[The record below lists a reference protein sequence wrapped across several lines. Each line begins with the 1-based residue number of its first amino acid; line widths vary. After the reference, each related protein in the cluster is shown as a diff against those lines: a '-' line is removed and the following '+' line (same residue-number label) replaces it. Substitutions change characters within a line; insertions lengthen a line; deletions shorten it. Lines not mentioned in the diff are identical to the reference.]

1 LADGQNKRCAAADA
15 KASVAAT
22 EEKMKSLI
30 TAARIAIRSV
40 QIAAWGGY
48 GLIVFAALLCA
59 ELVRRRRLER
69 RAAMAAAGAA
79 LRRVLEHL
87 GATFIK
93 MGQVASTRPDLI
105 PSGIVVELVKLQEEV
120 RPFPFARVK
129 EIIEQDFGAP
139 LEQLFSQFET
149 RPLAAAS
156 VAQVHRARLAHNG
169 RRVAVKVRRPSIA
182 AWAALDQ
189 SIALGFAHLLQ
200 RIPTLHLLS
209 PVNAVRQFCAAVNR
223 QLDFR
228 IEAANNLRFREN
240 FKDDPAVVFP
250 ALVER
255 LCSERVLTMDLV
267 EGFRESE
274 LAGAGI
280 DPRAVAALGIRV
292 FCRMAFID
300 GFVHADLHPGNIRFL
315 PGNRIVLFD
324 LGLTAELSP
333 QDRLMFAQTMYYMAN
348 GMGPELARHMYDLC
362 QHLAPMDYQAYE
374 AEVIEYL
381 DRFINRPL
389 GEIEMASAI
398 GSFFDI
404 FRRYR
409 MRLDGRYTV
418 LNVSFVVVEGL
429 GKKLDPT
436 LDVTAQARPF
446 LQAAVMNGAGA
457 AAP

>member
-1 LADGQNKRCAAADA
+1 MR
-15 KASVAAT
+15 
-22 EEKMKSLI
+22 SLVP
-30 TAARIAIRSV
+30 AARIVLRSL
-40 QIAAWGGY
+40 QIAAWAAY
-48 GLIVFAALLCA
+48 GAVLFAILLGTA
-59 ELVRRRRLER
+59 AIGARRLDR
-69 RAAMAAAGAA
+69 GVLLSAAGAA

-105 PSGIVVELVKLQEEV
+105 PSEIIMELVKLQEDV
-120 RPFPFARVK
+120 RPFPFERVK
-129 EIIEQDFGAP
+129 TIVEEDFGAP
-139 LEQLFSQFET
+139 LDRLFLEFEAM
-149 RPLAAAS
+149 PLAAAS
-156 VAQVHRARLAHNG
+156 VAQVHRARTARDG
-169 RRVAVKVRRPSIA
+169 ARVAVKVRRPSIA

-200 RIPTLHLLS
+200 CIPTLHLLS
-209 PVNAVRQFCAAVNR
+209 PVMAVRQFCAAVNQ

-240 FKDDPAVVFP
+240 FRDDRAVVFP
-250 ALVER
+250 EVVPR
-255 LCSERVLTMDLV
+255 LCSERVLTMELL

-274 LAGAGI
+274 LNQAGI

-315 PGNRIVLFD
+315 PGNRIALFD
-324 LGLTAELSP
+324 LGLTAELAP
-333 QDRLMFAQTMYYMAN
+333 RDRLLFAQTMYYMAN

-381 DRFINRPL
+381 RRFINRPL

-418 LNVSFVVVEGL
+418 LNVSFIVVEGL
-429 GKKLDPT
+429 GKKLDPS

-446 LQAAVMNGAGA
+446 LEAAVMGGVP
-457 AAP
+457 AAPARR

>member
-1 LADGQNKRCAAADA
+1 
-15 KASVAAT
+15 
-22 EEKMKSLI
+22 MKSLI
-30 TAARIAIRSV
+30 AAARTAIRSL
-40 QIAAWGGY
+40 QIAAWGSY
-48 GLIVFAALLCA
+48 GLILFAALWSREALRC
-59 ELVRRRRLER
+59 RRLNR
-69 RAAMAAAGAA
+69 RTMLAAAGPA
-79 LRRVLEHL
+79 LRRMLEHL

-105 PSGIVVELVKLQEEV
+105 PAQVIVELVKLQEEV
-120 RPFPFARVK
+120 RPFPFEQVK
-129 EIIEQDFGAP
+129 EIIEADFGAS
-139 LEQLFSQFET
+139 LAHLFSEFET
-149 RPLAAAS
+149 SPLAAAS
-156 VAQVHRARLAHNG
+156 VAQVHRARLG
-169 RRVAVKVRRPSIA
+169 SGERVAVKVRRPAIA
-182 AWAALDQ
+182 QWAALDQ

-200 RIPTLHLLS
+200 RIPTLHLLA

-267 EGFRESE
+267 EGFREQE
-274 LAGAGI
+274 LAAAGI
-280 DPRAVAALGIRV
+280 DPRVVAALGIRM

-324 LGLTAELSP
+324 LGLTAELSAH
-333 QDRLMFAQTMYYMAN
+333 DRLLFAQTMYYMVN

-362 QHLAPMDYQAYE
+362 QHMAPMDYQAYE

-381 DRFINRPL
+381 GRFINRPL

-409 MRLDGRYTV
+409 MRMDGRYTV

-429 GKKLDPT
+429 GKKLDPA
-436 LDVTAQARPF
+436 LDVTTHARPF
-446 LQAAVMNGAGA
+446 LEAAVTAGLSA
-457 AAP
+457 TQPAAP